1 MCKIRASWLQ
11 ICRISRTRVQNA
23 LGKPASERAS
33 ATDPGSGPQEFWRLP
48 LATTIRIK
56 LTSDQASYDQAPRR
70 KDNCGACSL
79 LPRSELNSLPPR
91 LGVTTL
97 HEEFNQHFPIK
108 PPDSGRVRGSI
119 ILPSATR
126 PVMCPSVCPV
136 LCPAMFS
143 NEFCAFNAGN
153 AIT

>member
-1 MCKIRASWLQ
+1 MLRAEKNNCGAPSLLHN
-11 ICRISRTRVQNA
+11 QNSTYFRQCWVRLCCA
-23 LGKPASERAS
+23 QKKQLR
-33 ATDPGSGPQEFWRLP
+33 RLP

-143 NEFCAFNAGN
+143 NEFCPFNAGN